1 MKKFFGIL
9 VVIGLFLATP
19 VAAQFDFG
27 IKAGVN
33 LSQKPTD
40 INVLKNDSKGEAGWF
55 VGPTAKFVFPIVGL
69 GIEANVLYSQKNVA
83 IEDVN
88 ILDQSID
95 LPLYLRYELNL
106 PVVSKFFEPFIAVG
120 PQFGW
125 NIGSKKIA
133 LNSVDDVTGLTKR
146 SYNFADSSFSLNF
159 GLGVVLFDHIQIHG
173 NYNLAMGKTAEY
185 KEGVMNSALEILK
198 KEEESKTNTWQISL
212 AYLF

>member
-1 MKKFFGIL
+1 MKKIFGIL
-9 VVIGLFLATP
+9 VVIGLFAAMP
-19 VAAQFDFG
+19 AAAQFDFG

-40 INVLKNDSKGEAGWF
+40 INIKGEAGWF
-55 VGPTAKFVFPIVGL
+55 VGPTAKFVFPIIGL

-88 ILDQSID
+88 ILNQSID

-125 NIGSKKIA
+125 NIGSKKVA
-133 LNSVDDVTGLTKR
+133 LNSVNDVTGLTKR
-146 SYNFADSSFSLNF
+146 SYNFADSNLSLNL
-159 GLGVVLFDHIQIHG
+159 GLGVVLFDHLQIHG
-173 NYNLAMGKTAEY
+173 NYNLALGKTAEY
-185 KEGVMNSALEILK
+185 KEGIMSSAFIK
-198 KEEESKTNTWQISL
+198 KEESKTNTWQISL